1 LQKWIGYAEIKS
13 ASVYFYVQKNS
24 NFKKTA
30 TPIPFELERLNVGN
44 AMNLASGIFTAPRP
58 GIYFFSFAGTAF
70 YEPSQ
75 YLKYFG
81 VSLYLND
88 ELIGSGEVDSL
99 KNVAYE
105 WSPLSLQSTLN
116 LNKGDKVWLELYY
129 SDPTMFLF
137 DSSPPNHF
145 THFTG
150 FMLEENTVASL

>member
-1 LQKWIGYAEIKS
+1 
-13 ASVYFYVQKNS
+13 
-24 NFKKTA
+24 
-30 TPIPFELERLNVGN
+30 VGN

-88 ELIGSGEVDSL
+88 ELIGSGEIDSW